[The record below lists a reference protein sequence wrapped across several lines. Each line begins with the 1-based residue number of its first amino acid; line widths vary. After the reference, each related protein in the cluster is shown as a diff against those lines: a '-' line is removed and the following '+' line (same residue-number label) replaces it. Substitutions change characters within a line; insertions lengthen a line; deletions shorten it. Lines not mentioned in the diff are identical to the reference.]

1 MYRMKHCKTQRER
14 DLHVIEALVRRFGAL
29 SQVEIHELTH
39 LQRSAIS
46 GLARDLL
53 KQGRLVEAGRSDNSI
68 GRKRILLRLNEE
80 HGFILGVGFDD
91 EAVLAA
97 VMDLRPRIHSMVREA
112 TRLAEGMEGL
122 EHQLLSCAHEA
133 IRQAGLRT
141 PSLLGIGIA
150 GSGLV
155 NSQEGTMVMSST
167 IESFRHVPLRSI
179 FEKEFAVPVLL
190 ANFARAK
197 AVAERTLG
205 AGAMADDMIYVEYG
219 KTGIGAGI
227 ISGGK
232 LIHGAGFAAG
242 ELGHTHITEEGPPC
256 KCGSFGCLEA
266 LAGAAAIEARIR
278 KAIAEGSGSEVVS
291 LAGDDPAGVS
301 GWMVLKAAEKGDK
314 TCAAIVEQAAN
325 YLGLGLA
332 NLVNLFNP
340 SVLIL
345 DQRLKLAG
353 QGLLQQIVKVV
364 KRQALSYS
372 NENVSISF
380 GSLGAEASV
389 LGAGSIALEK
399 YFEIPALKPPRFL
412 IESVSGPPHRGSRL
426 GTPSIAGS
434 DSVPEFLVSRPLSP
448 NR

>member
-14 DLHVIEALVRRFGAL
+14 DLQVVEALVRRFGAL

-39 LQRSAIS
+39 LRRSTIS

-53 KQGRLVEAGRSDNSI
+53 KQRRLIEAGRSDNSM

-80 HGFILGVGFDD
+80 HGFFLGVGFDD

-97 VMDLRPRIHSMVREA
+97 VMDLRPRIRSMVRED
-112 TRLAEGMEGL
+112 TRLEGGMNGL
-122 EHQLLSCAHEA
+122 AHQLLSCAHEA
-133 IRQAGLRT
+133 VKQAGLKAE
-141 PSLLGIGIA
+141 SLLGIGLA

-167 IESFRHVPLRSI
+167 IESFKHVPLRRM
-179 FEKEFAVPVLL
+179 FEKEFSVSVLL
-190 ANFARAK
+190 ANFASAK

-227 ISGGK
+227 ISGGE
-232 LIHGAGFAAG
+232 LIHGAGYAAG
-242 ELGHTHITEEGPPC
+242 ELGHTHVTEEGPPC

-266 LAGAAAIEARIR
+266 LAGAAAIESRIR

-291 LAGDDPAGVS
+291 LAGGDPDAVS
-301 GWMVLKAAEKGDK
+301 GWMVLKAAQMGDK
-314 TCAAIVEQAAN
+314 TCSAIVEQAAN

-340 SVLIL
+340 SVLVL

-353 QGLLQQIVKVV
+353 QGLLEQVIKVV

-372 NENVSISF
+372 TKNVNIRF

-389 LGAGSIALEK
+389 LGAASIALEK
-399 YFEIPALKPPRFL
+399 HFEIPALKPPRFL
-412 IESVSGPPHRGSRL
+412 IESISGPPHRGLRQETLAMAVSDLMPGSPVSRL
-426 GTPSIAGS
+426 A
-434 DSVPEFLVSRPLSP
+434 PE
-448 NR
+448 

>member
-1 MYRMKHCKTQRER
+1 MYRLKHCRTQRER
-14 DLHVIEALVRRFGAL
+14 DLQVVEALVRRFGPL
-29 SQVEIHELTH
+29 SQVEIHEFTH
-39 LQRSAIS
+39 LRRSTIS

-53 KQGRLVEAGRSDNSI
+53 KQRRLVEAGRSDNSM

-80 HGFILGVGFDD
+80 HGFFLGVGFDD

-97 VMDLRPRIHSMVREA
+97 VMDLRPRILSMVRQA
-112 TRLAEGMEGL
+112 TRLEEGMSGL
-122 EHQLLSCAHEA
+122 AHQLLSCAHESVQ
-133 IRQAGLRT
+133 QAGLKT
-141 PSLLGIGIA
+141 ELLLGIGVA

-155 NSQEGTMVMSST
+155 NNQEGTMVMSST
-167 IESFRHVPLRSI
+167 IESFQHVPLRHI
-179 FEKEFAVPVLL
+179 FEKEFSVPVLL
-190 ANFARAK
+190 ANFAGAK

-205 AGAMADDMIYVEYG
+205 AGAMAEDMIYVEYG

-232 LIHGAGFAAG
+232 LLHGARYAAG
-242 ELGHTHITEEGPPC
+242 ELGHTHMTEEGPPC

-278 KAIAEGSGSEVVS
+278 KALAEGSGSDVIS
-291 LAGDDPAGVS
+291 LAGGDPGAVS
-301 GWMVLKAAEKGDK
+301 GWMVLKAAEMGDK
-314 TCAAIVEQAAN
+314 TCSAIVEQAAN

-340 SVLIL
+340 SVLVL

-353 QGLLQQIVKVV
+353 QSLLEQVTKVV
-364 KRQALSYS
+364 KRQALRYS
-372 NENVSISF
+372 AENVAIRF

-399 YFEIPALKPPRFL
+399 HFEIPALKPPRFL
-412 IESVSGPPHRGSRL
+412 IESISGPLHRGLRHKMTAS
-426 GTPSIAGS
+426 AVS
-434 DSVPEFLVSRPLSP
+434 DSVSEFPLS
-448 NR
+448 RLAHE

>member
-1 MYRMKHCKTQRER
+1 MYRLKHCKTQRER
-14 DLHVIEALVRRFGAL
+14 DLHVVEALVRRFGSL

-39 LQRSAIS
+39 LRRSAIS

-53 KQGRLVEAGRSDNSI
+53 KQRRLIEAGRSDNSM

-80 HGFILGVGFDD
+80 HGFFLGVGFDD

-97 VMDLRPRIHSMVREA
+97 VMDLRPRIRSMVREA
-112 TRLAEGMEGL
+112 TRLEGGMNGL
-122 EHQLLSCAHEA
+122 AHQLLSCAHEA
-133 IRQAGLRT
+133 VRQAGLKAE
-141 PSLLGIGIA
+141 SLLGIGVA

-167 IESFRHVPLRSI
+167 IEAFKHVPLRRL
-179 FEKEFAVPVLL
+179 FEKEFSVTVML
-190 ANFARAK
+190 ANFASAK

-232 LIHGAGFAAG
+232 LIHGAGYAAG
-242 ELGHTHITEEGPPC
+242 ELGHTHVTEEGPPC

-266 LAGAAAIEARIR
+266 LAGAAAIESRIR
-278 KAIAEGSGSEVVS
+278 KAISEGSGSEVVS
-291 LAGDDPAGVS
+291 LAGGDPGAVS
-301 GWMVLKAAEKGDK
+301 GWMVLKGAQMGDK
-314 TCAAIVEQAAN
+314 TCSAIVEQAAN

-340 SVLIL
+340 SVLVL

-353 QGLLQQIVKVV
+353 QGLLEQVIKVV

-372 NENVSISF
+372 TKNVNIRF

-399 YFEIPALKPPRFL
+399 HFEIPALKPPRFL
-412 IESVSGPPHRGSRL
+412 IESISGPPHRGLRHETLTMAVSD
-426 GTPSIAGS
+426 TMPGS
-434 DSVPEFLVSRPLSP
+434 PTSTE
-448 NR
+448 

>member
-1 MYRMKHCKTQRER
+1 MYRIKHCRTQRER
-14 DLHVIEALVRRFGAL
+14 DLHVIEGLVRRFGSL

-46 GLARDLL
+46 GLVRDLL
-53 KQGRLVEAGRSDNSI
+53 KQGKLVEAGRSDNSL

-80 HGFILGVGFDD
+80 HGFFLGVGFDD

-97 VMDLRPRIHSMVREA
+97 VMDLRPRIHSIAREA
-112 TRLAEGMEGL
+112 TQLEGGMNGLA
-122 EHQLLSCAHEA
+122 HQLLSCAHEA
-133 IRQAGLRT
+133 LRQAS
-141 PSLLGIGIA
+141 PKAESLLGIGIA

-167 IESFRHVPLRSI
+167 IESIKHVPLRRI
-179 FEKEFAVPVLL
+179 FEKEFAVPVQVT
-190 ANFARAK
+190 NFASAK

-205 AGAMADDMIYVEYG
+205 AGAMAEDMIYVEYG

-232 LIHGAGFAAG
+232 LLHGAGYAAG
-242 ELGHTHITEEGPPC
+242 ELGHTHMTEEGPAC

-266 LAGAAAIEARIR
+266 LAGAAAIESRIR
-278 KAIAEGSGSEVVS
+278 KAIAEGSGSEVIR
-291 LAGDDPAGVS
+291 LAGGEPAAVS
-301 GWMVLKAAEKGDK
+301 GWMVLKAAEMGDK
-314 TCAAIVEQAAN
+314 TCSAIVDQAAK

-340 SVLIL
+340 SVLVL

-353 QGLLQQIVKVV
+353 QGLLEQVIKVV
-364 KRQALSYS
+364 KRQALRYS
-372 NENVSISF
+372 TENVNIRF
-380 GSLGAEASV
+380 GNLGDEASV

-399 YFEIPALKPPRFL
+399 HFEIPALKPPRFL
-412 IESVSGPPHRGSRL
+412 IESLSGPPYRGPRPE
-426 GTPSIAGS
+426 TPPLEVS
-434 DSVPEFLVSRPLSP
+434 DALVAERTAPQS
-448 NR
+448 

>member
-14 DLHVIEALVRRFGAL
+14 DLHVVESLVRRFGSL

-39 LQRSAIS
+39 LRRSTIS

-53 KQGRLVEAGRSDNSI
+53 KQRRLIEAGRSDNAM

-80 HGFILGVGFDD
+80 HGFFLGVGFDD

-112 TRLAEGMEGL
+112 TRLEGGMNDL
-122 EHQLLSCAHEA
+122 ARQLLSCAHEA
-133 IRQAGLRT
+133 VRQAGLKT
-141 PSLLGIGIA
+141 ESLLGIGVA

-167 IESFRHVPLRSI
+167 IESVRHVPLRRI
-179 FEKEFAVPVLL
+179 FEKEFSAPVLL
-190 ANFARAK
+190 ANFASAK

-205 AGAMADDMIYVEYG
+205 AGALADDMIYVEYG

-232 LIHGAGFAAG
+232 LLHGAGYAAG
-242 ELGHTHITEEGPPC
+242 ELGHTHMTEEGPPC

-266 LAGAAAIEARIR
+266 IAGAAAIQTRIQ
-278 KAIAEGSGSEVVS
+278 KAIADGGGSEVLA
-291 LAGDDPAGVS
+291 LAGGNPANVS
-301 GWMVLKAAEKGDK
+301 GWMILSAAKAGDK
-314 TCAAIVEQAAN
+314 ACAAIVEQAAN

-340 SVLIL
+340 SVLVL

-353 QGLLQQIVKVV
+353 QGLLDQVTKVV

-372 NENVSISF
+372 TKNVNIRF
-380 GSLGAEASV
+380 GTLGAEASV
-389 LGAGSIALEK
+389 LGAGSITLEK

-412 IESVSGPPHRGSRL
+412 IESISGPPHRGSRQQAL
-426 GTPSIAGS
+426 AMAVSDLMPGS
-434 DSVPEFLVSRPLSP
+434 PVSRLAPE
-448 NR
+448 

>member
-1 MYRMKHCKTQRER
+1 MYRLKHCKTQRER
-14 DLHVIEALVRRFGAL
+14 DLHVVEALVRRFGSV

-39 LQRSAIS
+39 LRRSTIS
-46 GLARDLL
+46 GLVRDLL
-53 KQGRLVEAGRSDNSI
+53 KQGRLVEAGRSDNLM
-68 GRKRILLRLNEE
+68 GRKRVLLRLNEE
-80 HGFILGVGFDD
+80 HGFFLGVGFDD

-97 VMDLRPRIHSMVREA
+97 VMDLRPRIHSMVRETA
-112 TRLAEGMEGL
+112 RLEAGMNGL
-122 EHQLLSCAHEA
+122 AHQLLSCA
-133 IRQAGLRT
+133 RQAVQEAGLKIE
-141 PSLLGIGIA
+141 SLLGIGVA

-155 NSQEGTMVMSST
+155 NSQNGTMVMSST
-167 IESFRHVPLRSI
+167 IESFKHVPLRSI
-179 FEKEFAVPVLL
+179 FEKEFSVPVLL
-190 ANFARAK
+190 TNFASAK
-197 AVAERTLG
+197 AIAERTLG

-232 LIHGAGFAAG
+232 LLHGAGYAAG

-256 KCGSFGCLEA
+256 KCGSFGCLET

-291 LAGDDPAGVS
+291 LAGGDPRGVS
-301 GWMVLKAAEKGDK
+301 GWMVLRAAEMGDK
-314 TCAAIVEQAAN
+314 TCCAIVEQAAN

-340 SVLIL
+340 SVLVL

-353 QGLLQQIVKVV
+353 QGLLEQVKKVV

-372 NENVSISF
+372 TENVNIRF
-380 GSLGAEASV
+380 GNLGAEASV

-412 IESVSGPPHRGSRL
+412 IESISGPPHRGSRPEAL
-426 GTPSIAGS
+426 TRAVSNS
-434 DSVPEFLVSRPLSP
+434 LPEFLVSGPAP
-448 NR
+448 IEP

>member
-1 MYRMKHCKTQRER
+1 MYRLKHCKTQRER
-14 DLHVIEALVRRFGAL
+14 DLHVVEALVRRFGSL

-39 LQRSAIS
+39 LRRSAIS

-53 KQGRLVEAGRSDNSI
+53 KQRRLIEAGRSDNAM

-80 HGFILGVGFDD
+80 HGFFLGVGFDD

-97 VMDLRPRIHSMVREA
+97 VMDLRPRIRSMVREA
-112 TRLAEGMEGL
+112 TRLEGGINGL
-122 EHQLLSCAHEA
+122 AHQLLSCAHEA
-133 IRQAGLRT
+133 VKQAGLQAE
-141 PSLLGIGIA
+141 SILGIGLA

-167 IESFRHVPLRSI
+167 IESFKHVPLRRI
-179 FEKEFAVPVLL
+179 FEKEFSAPVLL
-190 ANFARAK
+190 ANFASAK

-205 AGAMADDMIYVEYG
+205 AGALADDMIYVEYG

-232 LIHGAGFAAG
+232 LIHGAGYAAG
-242 ELGHTHITEEGPPC
+242 ELGHTHVTEEGPPC

-266 LAGAAAIEARIR
+266 LAGAAAIESRIR

-291 LAGDDPAGVS
+291 LAGGDPSAVS
-301 GWMVLKAAEKGDK
+301 GWMVLKGAQMGDK
-314 TCAAIVEQAAN
+314 TCSAIVEQAAN

-340 SVLIL
+340 SVLVL

-353 QGLLQQIVKVV
+353 QGLLEQVIKVV

-372 NENVSISF
+372 TKNVNIRF

-399 YFEIPALKPPRFL
+399 HFEIPALKPPRFL
-412 IESVSGPPHRGSRL
+412 IESISGPPHRGLRQETLAMAVSDLMPGSPVSRL
-426 GTPSIAGS
+426 A
-434 DSVPEFLVSRPLSP
+434 PE
-448 NR
+448 

>member
-14 DLHVIEALVRRFGAL
+14 DLHVVEALVRRFGAL

-39 LQRSAIS
+39 LRRSTIS

-53 KQGRLVEAGRSDNSI
+53 KQRRLIEAGRSDNSM

-80 HGFILGVGFDD
+80 HGFFLGVGFDD

-97 VMDLRPRIHSMVREA
+97 VMDLRPRIRSMVREA
-112 TRLAEGMEGL
+112 TRLEGGMNGL
-122 EHQLLSCAHEA
+122 AHQLLSCAHEA
-133 IRQAGLRT
+133 VKQAGLH
-141 PSLLGIGIA
+141 SESILGIGLA

-167 IESFRHVPLRSI
+167 IESFKQVPLRRM
-179 FEKEFAVPVLL
+179 FEKEFSVSVLL
-190 ANFARAK
+190 ANFASAK

-227 ISGGK
+227 ISGGE
-232 LIHGAGFAAG
+232 LIHGAGYAAG
-242 ELGHTHITEEGPPC
+242 ELGHTHVTEEGPPC

-266 LAGAAAIEARIR
+266 LAGAAAIESRIR

-291 LAGDDPAGVS
+291 LAGGDPAAVS
-301 GWMVLKAAEKGDK
+301 GWMVLKGAQMGDK
-314 TCAAIVEQAAN
+314 TCSAIVEQAAN

-340 SVLIL
+340 SVLVL

-353 QGLLQQIVKVV
+353 QGLLEQVIKVV

-372 NENVSISF
+372 TKNVNIRF

-399 YFEIPALKPPRFL
+399 HFEIPALKPPRFL
-412 IESVSGPPHRGSRL
+412 IESISGPPHRGLRQETLAMAVSDPMPGSPVSRL
-426 GTPSIAGS
+426 A
-434 DSVPEFLVSRPLSP
+434 PE
-448 NR
+448 

>member
-14 DLHVIEALVRRFGAL
+14 DLHVVEALVRRFGSL

-39 LQRSAIS
+39 LRRSAIS
-46 GLARDLL
+46 ELARDLL
-53 KQGRLVEAGRSDNSI
+53 KQGRLVEAGRSDNSM
-68 GRKRILLRLNEE
+68 GRKRILLRINEE
-80 HGFILGVGFDD
+80 HGFVLGVGFDD

-97 VMDLRPRIHSMVREA
+97 VMNLRPRIHSMVREA
-112 TRLAEGMEGL
+112 TRLEGGMNGL
-122 EHQLLSCAHEA
+122 AHQLLSCAHEA
-133 IRQAGLRT
+133 VRQAGLET
-141 PSLLGIGIA
+141 ESLLAIGVA

-167 IESFRHVPLRSI
+167 IDSFKHVPLRRI
-179 FEKEFAVPVLL
+179 FEKEFSVPVLL
-190 ANFARAK
+190 ANFASAK

-232 LIHGAGFAAG
+232 LIHGAGYAAG
-242 ELGHTHITEEGPPC
+242 ELGHTHMTEEGPPC

-266 LAGAAAIEARIR
+266 LAGAAAIESRIR
-278 KAIAEGSGSEVVS
+278 KAIAEGSGSDVLS
-291 LAGDDPAGVS
+291 LAGGDPDAVS
-301 GWMVLKAAEKGDK
+301 GWTVLRAAEMGDK
-314 TCAAIVEQAAN
+314 TCSAIVEQAAK

-340 SVLIL
+340 SVLVL

-353 QGLLQQIVKVV
+353 QGLLEQVIRVV

-372 NENVSISF
+372 TENVSIRF
-380 GSLGAEASV
+380 GTLGAEASV

-399 YFEIPALKPPRFL
+399 HFEIPALKPPRFL
-412 IESVSGPPHRGSRL
+412 IESVSGPPHRGSRS
-426 GTPSIAGS
+426 GTPAMAGS
-434 DSVPEFLVSRPLSP
+434 DSLPEVLLSRPAHE
-448 NR
+448 

>member
-14 DLHVIEALVRRFGAL
+14 DLHVVEALVRRFGSL

-39 LQRSAIS
+39 LRRSAIS

-53 KQGRLVEAGRSDNSI
+53 KQRRLIEAGRSDNSM

-80 HGFILGVGFDD
+80 HGFFLGVGFDD

-97 VMDLRPRIHSMVREA
+97 VMDLRPRIRSMVRED
-112 TRLAEGMEGL
+112 TRLEGGMNGL
-122 EHQLLSCAHEA
+122 AHQLLSCAHEA
-133 IRQAGLRT
+133 VKQAGLKAE
-141 PSLLGIGIA
+141 SLLGIGLA

-167 IESFRHVPLRSI
+167 IESFKQVPLRRI
-179 FEKEFAVPVLL
+179 FEKEFSVTVML
-190 ANFARAK
+190 ANFASAK

-227 ISGGK
+227 ISGGN
-232 LIHGAGFAAG
+232 LMHGAGYAAG
-242 ELGHTHITEEGPPC
+242 ELGHTHVTEEGPPC

-266 LAGAAAIEARIR
+266 LAGAAAIESRIR

-291 LAGDDPAGVS
+291 LAGGDPDAVS
-301 GWMVLKAAEKGDK
+301 GWMVLKAAQMGDK
-314 TCAAIVEQAAN
+314 TCSAIVEQAAN

-340 SVLIL
+340 SVLVL

-353 QGLLQQIVKVV
+353 QGLLEQVIKVV

-372 NENVSISF
+372 TRNVIIRF

-389 LGAGSIALEK
+389 LGAVSIALEK
-399 YFEIPALKPPRFL
+399 HFEIPALKPPRFL
-412 IESVSGPPHRGSRL
+412 IESISGPPHRGLRHETLTMAVSDPMPESPVSPL
-426 GTPSIAGS
+426 TP
-434 DSVPEFLVSRPLSP
+434 E
-448 NR
+448 

>member
-14 DLHVIEALVRRFGAL
+14 DLHVVESLVRRFGSL

-39 LQRSAIS
+39 LRRSTIS

-53 KQGRLVEAGRSDNSI
+53 KQGRLIEAGRSDNSM

-80 HGFILGVGFDD
+80 HGFFLGVGFDD

-112 TRLAEGMEGL
+112 TRLEGGMNDL
-122 EHQLLSCAHEA
+122 ARQLLSCAHEA
-133 IRQAGLRT
+133 VRQAGLKAE
-141 PSLLGIGIA
+141 SLLGIGVA

-167 IESFRHVPLRSI
+167 IESVRHVPLRRI
-179 FEKEFAVPVLL
+179 FEKEFSVTVLV
-190 ANFARAK
+190 ANFASAK

-205 AGAMADDMIYVEYG
+205 AGALADDMIYVEYG
-219 KTGIGAGI
+219 RTGIGAGI
-227 ISGGK
+227 ISSGK
-232 LIHGAGFAAG
+232 LIHGAGYAAG
-242 ELGHTHITEEGPPC
+242 ELGHTHVTEEGPPC

-266 LAGAAAIEARIR
+266 LAGAAAIESRIR

-291 LAGDDPAGVS
+291 LAGGDPDAVS
-301 GWMVLKAAEKGDK
+301 GWMVLKAAQMGDK
-314 TCAAIVEQAAN
+314 TCSAIVEQAAN

-340 SVLIL
+340 SVLVL

-353 QGLLQQIVKVV
+353 QGLLEQVIKVV

-372 NENVSISF
+372 TKNVNIRF

-389 LGAGSIALEK
+389 LGAASIALEK
-399 YFEIPALKPPRFL
+399 HFEIPALKPPRFL
-412 IESVSGPPHRGSRL
+412 IESISGPPHRGLRHETL
-426 GTPSIAGS
+426 AMAVS
-434 DSVPEFLVSRPLSP
+434 DPVPGFPASGLAPE
-448 NR
+448 